1 MSHDRVGRRAALRA
15 AVAVS
20 ALAGL
25 AAAWAAPAAL
35 AAAPRPAAPGS
46 SAPDAPDAP
55 AAGGTD
61 WLHVANGRLVY
72 GHDAQGNR
80 IPDFSY
86 AGYRNG
92 AQPLPTAKVAVTLDP
107 APSGDDADRIQQAL
121 DKVAAMPVGP
131 DGLRGA
137 VMLSAGTFRVGKAL
151 RIKAS
156 GVVLRGAGSGSGG
169 TKLVAS
175 GEPRPLVE
183 LAGEGAPQKNGAEH
197 AVTDDYVPVGATT
210 LTLDSA
216 AGLKAGQQIV
226 VQRPQEDAWIKA
238 VGMDSIPPRP
248 DGTPSKPW
256 TPNDGLQFQRTVT
269 AVDGNRVT
277 LDIPLTNALEKQ
289 YTHAK
294 VWAYDFPGRISQV
307 GVEGFS
313 ADGSA
318 FTSAPGYDEHGYFA
332 SRFVDFAAVQ
342 DAWARD
348 IAADRFGAG
357 VGSIGA
363 TASRVTVA
371 DTSATGM
378 EHAVPQ
384 RAPFAQPGAYSID
397 GQQSLVVN
405 CKVSGSNVH
414 AWLTG
419 ARVAG
424 PNVFSHCTSD
434 NTGGFRLD
442 AGPHQRWATGTLY
455 DDITMLHSR
464 GPSDDLA
471 LTNRANAGSGQGW
484 AGANQ
489 VMWNA
494 DVGYYG
500 VENPPTAHNWAFGTR
515 GTPVE
520 GRQTGVLV
528 STGTPVQP
536 ESLYAQQLA
545 ERGGAAPAPAPDP
558 APTSG
563 PATAPPGTP
572 APKPSTTAKATAPAA
587 VGPAPA
593 ASPTGTATATGSA
606 TAAPSGTHSS
616 AAAAGAGPSGSSL
629 AATGSEGLSTMLTV
643 AGGTMIAGGVALGL
657 ARERRRG
664 RHSG

>member
-1 MSHDRVGRRAALRA
+1 MPQHRARRRTALRA

-25 AAAWAAPAAL
+25 GAAWAAPAAL
-35 AAAPRPAAPGS
+35 AADPRPNPGKA
-46 SAPDAPDAP
+46 APDA
-55 AAGGTD
+55 TD
-61 WLHVANGRLVY
+61 WLKLAGGRLVY
-72 GHDAQGNR
+72 GQDAQGNR

-92 AQPLPTAKVAVTLDP
+92 TQPLPTAKVAVTLDP
-107 APSGDDADRIQQAL
+107 APNGDDSDRIQQAL
-121 DKVAAMPVGP
+121 DKVAALPQGQ

-137 VMLSAGTFRVGKAL
+137 VLLTAGTYRVGKPL

-156 GVVLRGAGSGSGG
+156 GVVLRGAGSGTGG
-169 TKLVAS
+169 TRLVAS
-175 GEPRPLVE
+175 GQPRPLVE
-183 LAGEGAPQKNGAEH
+183 LSGEGAPQKSGAEH
-197 AVTDDYVPVGATT
+197 AVTDAYVPVGATT

-216 AGLKAGQQIV
+216 AGLKVGQSIV

-238 VGMDSIPPRP
+238 IGMDRIPDR
-248 DGTPSKPW
+248 DNGTASKPW

-269 AVDGNRVT
+269 AVDGNRIT
-277 LDIPLTNALEKQ
+277 LDIPLTNALEKE

-294 VWAYDFPGRISQV
+294 VWAYDFPGRIGQV

-318 FTSAPGYDEHGYFA
+318 FVQTPGYDEHGYSA
-332 SRFVDFAAVQ
+332 SRFVHFAAVQ

-357 VGSIGA
+357 IGSIGS
-363 TASRVTVA
+363 TASRVTVT

-378 EHAVPQ
+378 EKAIPQ

-405 CKVSGSNVH
+405 CKVSGSNLH

-419 ARVAG
+419 PRVAG

-434 NTGGFRLD
+434 NVGGFRLD

-455 DDITMLHSR
+455 DNITMLHSR
-464 GPSDDLA
+464 GPNDDLA
-471 LTNRANAGSGQGW
+471 LTNRGNAGSGQGW

-494 DVGYYG
+494 NVGYYG

-520 GRQTGVLV
+520 GRQSGVLV

-545 ERGGAAPAPAPDP
+545 ERGGAAPAPKP
-558 APTSG
+558 APTSA
-563 PATAPPGTP
+563 PATTP
-572 APKPSTTAKATAPAA
+572 A
-587 VGPAPA
+587 
-593 ASPTGTATATGSA
+593 
-606 TAAPSGTHSS
+606 AAPSGSPTARPTSGTTPGPTTAPATTPGGTATPSAGGSSTS
-616 AAAAGAGPSGSSL
+616 AAAVVAAAQPPGSSL
-629 AATGSEGLSTMLTV
+629 AATGSGDLSTALTV
-643 AGGTMIAGGVALGL
+643 AGGALLAGGLAVGM

-664 RHSG
+664 RHTG

>member
-1 MSHDRVGRRAALRA
+1 MSHARAGRPAALRA

-25 AAAWAAPAAL
+25 AVSWAAPAAL
-35 AAAPRPAAPGS
+35 AAEPRPAPGN
-46 SAPDAPDAP
+46 AAPDAP
-55 AAGGTD
+55 AGDATD
-61 WLHVANGRLVY
+61 WLHVADGRLVY

-92 AQPLPTAKVAVTLDP
+92 AQPLPPAKVAVTLDP
-107 APSGDDADRIQQAL
+107 ASAGDDADRIQQAL
-121 DKVAAMPVGP
+121 DKVAALPLGA

-137 VMLSAGTFRVGKAL
+137 VLLSAGAYRVGKPL

-169 TKLVAS
+169 TRLVAS

-183 LAGEGAPQKNGAEH
+183 LAGEGAPQKSGAEH

-216 AGLKAGQQIV
+216 AGLKVGQQIV

-238 VGMDSIPPRP
+238 IGMDHIPPRP

-269 AVDGNRVT
+269 AVDGNKIT
-277 LDIPLTNALEKQ
+277 LDIPLTNALEKEF
-289 YTHAK
+289 THAK

-318 FTSAPGYDEHGYFA
+318 FVSAPGYDEHGYFA

-348 IAADRFGAG
+348 IAADEFGAG
-357 VGSIGA
+357 IGSIGA
-363 TASRVTVA
+363 TASRVTIT

-424 PNVFSHCTSD
+424 PNVFSHCSSD

-494 DVGYYG
+494 DVGFYG

-545 ERGGAAPAPAPDP
+545 ERGGSAPTP
-558 APTSG
+558 APTPTGG
-563 PATAPPGTP
+563 PTATPTGT
-572 APKPSTTAKATAPAA
+572 AVPKPSGTAKTTAPAA
-587 VGPAPA
+587 AGSAPTSPA
-593 ASPTGTATATGSA
+593 ATTAAPTGTGSGTPSASGGSSTAAATGS
-606 TAAPSGTHSS
+606 
-616 AAAAGAGPSGSSL
+616 SGSSL
-629 AATGSEGLSTMLTV
+629 ASTGSDGLSTVLTV
-643 AGGTMIAGGVALGL
+643 AGGTMIVGGVALGL

>member
-1 MSHDRVGRRAALRA
+1 MSPARAGRRTALRA

-25 AAAWAAPAAL
+25 AGLGVGWAAPAAL
-35 AAAPRPAAPGS
+35 AAGPHPAPGS
-46 SAPDAPDAP
+46 SAPDAPAG
-55 AAGGTD
+55 GGTD
-61 WLHVANGRLVY
+61 WLHVADGRLVY

-92 AQPLPTAKVAVTLDP
+92 AQPLPTAKAAVTLDP
-107 APSGDDADRIQQAL
+107 AASGDDADRIQAAL
-121 DKVAAMPVGP
+121 DKVAALPQGP

-137 VMLSAGTFRVGKAL
+137 VQLSAGTFRVGKPL

-156 GVVLRGAGSGSGG
+156 GVVLRGAGSGGGG

-183 LAGEGAPQKNGAEH
+183 LAGEGAPQKTGADH

-210 LTLDSA
+210 LTLDST
-216 AGLKAGQQIV
+216 AGLKVGQQIV

-238 VGMDSIPPRP
+238 LGMDHIPPRP

-256 TPNDGLQFQRTVT
+256 TPNDGQEFQRTVS
-269 AVDGNRVT
+269 AIDGNKVT
-277 LDIPLTNALEKQ
+277 IDIPLTNALEKQ

-363 TASRVTVA
+363 TASRVTVT
-371 DTSATGM
+371 DTAATGM

-384 RAPFAQPGAYSID
+384 RSPFAQPGAYSID

-494 DVGYYG
+494 NVGYYG

-520 GRQTGVLV
+520 GRQTGELV

-545 ERGGAAPAPAPDP
+545 ERGGTAPAPKPTP
-558 APTSG
+558 TPTEGPGTAPT
-563 PATAPPGTP
+563 GTP
-572 APKPSTTAKATAPAA
+572 APKPSTAPGTATASPSATTVA
-587 VGPAPA
+587 
-593 ASPTGTATATGSA
+593 PTGTATGTPSADRSSTGA
-606 TAAPSGTHSS
+606 
-616 AAAAGAGPSGSSL
+616 AAAAGSSGSSL
-629 AATGSEGLSTMLTV
+629 ASTGSEGVSTMLTV
-643 AGGTMIAGGVALGL
+643 AGGALLVGGVALGL

-664 RHSG
+664 RHTG

>member
-1 MSHDRVGRRAALRA
+1 MSPHRARRRTALRA

-25 AAAWAAPAAL
+25 GAAWAAPAAL
-35 AAAPRPAAPGS
+35 AADPRPTPGRA
-46 SAPDAPDAP
+46 APDA
-55 AAGGTD
+55 TD
-61 WLHVANGRLVY
+61 WLTFAGGRLVY
-72 GHDAQGNR
+72 GQDAQGNR

-92 AQPLPTAKVAVTLDP
+92 TRPLPTARVAVTLDP
-107 APSGDDADRIQQAL
+107 APNGDDGDRIQQAL
-121 DKVAAMPVGP
+121 DRVAALPQGS

-137 VMLSAGTFRVGKAL
+137 VLLNAGTYRVGKPL

-156 GVVLRGAGSGSGG
+156 GVVLRGAGSGAGG

-175 GEPRPLVE
+175 GQPRPLVE
-183 LAGEGAPQKNGAEH
+183 LSGEGEPRRSGAEH
-197 AVTDDYVPVGATT
+197 TVTDAYVPVGGTT

-216 AGLKAGQQIV
+216 AGLKVGQDIV
-226 VQRPQEDAWIKA
+226 VQRPQEDAWIRA
-238 VGMDSIPPRP
+238 IGMDRIPPRQ

-256 TPNDGLQFQRTVT
+256 TPNDGLRFQRTVT
-269 AVDGNRVT
+269 AVDGNRIT
-277 LDIPLTNALEKQ
+277 LDVPLTNALEKE

-294 VWAYDFPGRISQV
+294 VWAYDFPGRITQV
-307 GVEGFS
+307 GVEGLS

-318 FTSAPGYDEHGYFA
+318 FVRTPGYEEHGYSA
-332 SRFVDFAAVQ
+332 SRFVHFAAVQ

-348 IAADRFGAG
+348 LAADRFGAG
-357 VGSIGA
+357 IGSIGA
-363 TASRVTVA
+363 TASRVTVT

-378 EHAVPQ
+378 EQAIPQ

-405 CKVSGSNVH
+405 CRVSGSNLH

-434 NTGGFRLD
+434 NVGGFRLD

-464 GPSDDLA
+464 GPNDDLA
-471 LTNRANAGSGQGW
+471 LTNRSNAGSGQGW

-520 GRQTGVLV
+520 GKQSGVLV
-528 STGTPVQP
+528 STGTPVRP
-536 ESLYAQQLA
+536 GSLYAQQLA
-545 ERGGAAPAPAPDP
+545 ERGGSAPEP
-558 APTSG
+558 APT
-563 PATAPPGTP
+563 TAPT
-572 APKPSTTAKATAPAA
+572 TAPATT
-587 VGPAPA
+587 PA
-593 ASPTGTATATGSA
+593 
-606 TAAPSGTHSS
+606 AAPSGSPTAGPTAGARS
-616 AAAAGAGPSGSSL
+616 APPTAPATTATGTGTPTPSATGSTPAAVAAGAATEPPGSSL
-629 AATGSEGLSTMLTV
+629 AATGSGDLSTALTV
-643 AGGTMIAGGVALGL
+643 AGGTLVVGGLAVGL

-664 RHSG
+664 RHTG

>member
-1 MSHDRVGRRAALRA
+1 MSHHRAGRRTTLRA

-25 AAAWAAPAAL
+25 GAAWAAPAAL
-35 AAAPRPAAPGS
+35 AAGPQPNPGNAAPDS
-46 SAPDAPDAP
+46 
-55 AAGGTD
+55 TD
-61 WLHVANGRLVY
+61 WLKFANGRLVY
-72 GHDAQGNR
+72 GKDGQGNR

-92 AQPLPTAKVAVTLDP
+92 SRPLPTAKVAVALEP
-107 APSGDDADRIQQAL
+107 AANGDDSDRIQQAL
-121 DKVAAMPVGP
+121 DKVAALPQGS

-137 VMLSAGTFRVGKAL
+137 VLLNAGTYRVGKPL

-156 GVVLRGAGSGSGG
+156 GVVLRGAGSGANG

-183 LAGEGAPQKNGAEH
+183 LSGEGTPQKSGAEH
-197 AVTDDYVPVGATT
+197 AVTDAYVPVGATT

-216 AGLKAGQQIV
+216 AGLKVGQNIV

-238 VGMDSIPPRP
+238 VGMDHIPPRP

-256 TPNDGLQFQRTVT
+256 TANDGLQFQRTVT
-269 AVDGNRVT
+269 AIDGNRIT
-277 LDIPLTNALEKQ
+277 LDIPLTNALEKE

-294 VWAYDFPGRISQV
+294 VWAYDYPGRISEV

-318 FTSAPGYDEHGYFA
+318 FVGAPGYDEHGYFA
-332 SRFVDFAAVQ
+332 SRFAHFAAVQ

-357 VGSIGA
+357 VGSIGS

-378 EHAVPQ
+378 EKAIPQ

-397 GQQSLVVN
+397 GQQSLVID
-405 CKVSGSNVH
+405 CKVSGSNLH

-434 NTGGFRLD
+434 NVGGFRLD

-464 GPSDDLA
+464 GPNDDLA

-494 DVGYYG
+494 NVGYYG

-520 GRQTGVLV
+520 GKQTGVQV

-545 ERGGAAPAPAPDP
+545 ERGGAAPKPAP
-558 APTSG
+558 S
-563 PATAPPGTP
+563 
-572 APKPSTTAKATAPAA
+572 TAPATT
-587 VGPAPA
+587 PA
-593 ASPTGTATATGSA
+593 ASPTGSPTAKATGSPTAKPTAAPTTTAAGTGTPSATRSTAAAAATATSA
-606 TAAPSGTHSS
+606 EP
-616 AAAAGAGPSGSSL
+616 PGSSL
-629 AATGSEGLSTMLTV
+629 AATGSGDLSTALTI
-643 AGGTMIAGGVALGL
+643 AGGTLIAGGLAVGL

-664 RHSG
+664 RHTG

>member
-1 MSHDRVGRRAALRA
+1 MSHPRAGRRSALRA

-25 AAAWAAPAAL
+25 GAVWAAPTAL
-35 AAAPRPAAPGS
+35 AADPQSNPGKT
-46 SAPDAPDAP
+46 APDA
-55 AAGGTD
+55 TD
-61 WLHVANGRLVY
+61 WLKFANGRLVY
-72 GHDAQGNR
+72 GQDAQGNR

-107 APSGDDADRIQQAL
+107 AANGDDSDRVQQAL
-121 DKVAAMPVGP
+121 DKVAALPQGS

-137 VMLSAGTFRVGKAL
+137 VLLTAGTYRLGKPL

-156 GVVLRGAGSGSGG
+156 GVVLRGAGSGANG
-169 TKLVAS
+169 TRLVAS

-183 LAGEGAPQKNGAEH
+183 IAGEGGPQKSGAEH
-197 AVTDDYVPVGATT
+197 AVTDAYVPVGATT

-216 AGLKAGQQIV
+216 AGLKVGQNVV

-238 VGMDSIPPRP
+238 IGMDHIPDR
-248 DGTPSKPW
+248 DSGTASKPW

-269 AVDGNRVT
+269 AIDGNKVT
-277 LDIPLTNALEKQ
+277 LDIPLTNALEKE

-318 FTSAPGYDEHGYFA
+318 FTSAAGYEEHGYFA

-357 VGSIGA
+357 VGSIGG
-363 TASRVTVA
+363 TASRVTVT

-378 EHAVPQ
+378 EKAIPQ

-419 ARVAG
+419 PRVPG

-434 NTGGFRLD
+434 NVGGFRLD

-464 GPSDDLA
+464 GPNDDLA
-471 LTNRANAGSGQGW
+471 LTNRSNAGSGQGW

-494 DVGYYG
+494 NVGYYG
-500 VENPPTAHNWAFGTR
+500 VENPPTAHNWAFGTV
-515 GTPVE
+515 GKPVE
-520 GRQTGVLV
+520 GKQNGVQV

-545 ERGGAAPAPAPDP
+545 ERGGAAPAPR
-558 APTSG
+558 PT
-563 PATAPPGTP
+563 TTP
-572 APKPSTTAKATAPAA
+572 TTTPTTPTTAPATT
-587 VGPAPA
+587 PATTPA
-593 ASPTGTATATGSA
+593 GSPTAKPTASASAPTTAPTTAPGNGSA
-606 TAAPSGTHSS
+606 TATPSATHSS
-616 AAAAGAGPSGSSL
+616 AAAV
-629 AATGSEGLSTMLTV
+629 AATGTEPPGTSLASTGAGDLSTALTV
-643 AGGTMIAGGVALGL
+643 AGGTMVVGGLALGL

-664 RHSG
+664 RHAG